1 MNNRIAVC
9 LDSRLSARRVR
20 TLPALGGNGVFL
32 LPQNILFGS
41 FRRNSSPSPSLVA
54 RTHSTEV
61 LLQELVDKPDSSI
74 WIIDVRPAS
83 AYQKG
88 HIPTAKSF
96 PSSTILTRLAEL
108 SKDKYLILYCET
120 GGRAYGVFKKLEKQ
134 GYTRLM
140 VWGGVSRWPY
150 ELVKGAQ

>member
-1 MNNRIAVC
+1 MIRKKYILKIALV
-9 LDSRLSARRVR
+9 SLSLFLALFLTGCYEGSVGPDGAMLKQY
-20 TLPALGGNGVFL
+20 LPPEKLK
-32 LPQNILFGS
+32 
-41 FRRNSSPSPSLVA
+41 
-54 RTHSTEV
+54 
-61 LLQELVDKPDSSI
+61 ELVDKPNSSI

-96 PSSTILTRLAEL
+96 PSSTILTRLGEL
-108 SKDKYLILYCET
+108 PKDQYLILYCET
-120 GGRAYGVFKKLEKQ
+120 GARAHRVMKQLEKQ

>member
-1 MNNRIAVC
+1 MIRKKYILKVALV
-9 LDSRLSARRVR
+9 SLS
-20 TLPALGGNGVFL
+20 L
-32 LPQNILFGS
+32 
-41 FRRNSSPSPSLVA
+41 LVA
-54 RTHSTEV
+54 FFLTGFYEGSVGSDGAV
-61 LLQELVDKPDSSI
+61 LKQYLPPEKLKELVDKPDGSM

-96 PSSTILTRLAEL
+96 PSSTILTRLGEL
-108 SKDKYLILYCET
+108 PKDQYLILYCET
-120 GGRAYGVFKKLEKQ
+120 GVRAHRVMKQLEKQ

>member
-1 MNNRIAVC
+1 MKTKKTILNI
-9 LDSRLSARRVR
+9 
-20 TLPALGGNGVFL
+20 TLASLGIFLALLVTSCYEGSVGPDAEVLKQYLPPEKLKALG
-32 LPQNILFGS
+32 
-41 FRRNSSPSPSLVA
+41 
-54 RTHSTEV
+54 
-61 LLQELVDKPDSSI
+61 DKPDSSI

-96 PSSTILTRLAEL
+96 PSSTILTRLGEL
-108 SKDKYLILYCET
+108 PKDQYLILYCET
-120 GGRAYGVFKKLEKQ
+120 GARAHRVMKQLEKQ

-150 ELVKGAQ
+150 ELAKGTQ